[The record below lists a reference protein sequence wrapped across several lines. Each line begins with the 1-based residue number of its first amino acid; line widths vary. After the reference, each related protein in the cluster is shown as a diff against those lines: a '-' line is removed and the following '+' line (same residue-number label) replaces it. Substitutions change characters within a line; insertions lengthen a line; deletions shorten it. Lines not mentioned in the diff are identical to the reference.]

1 MGPGPAMELGDSFR
15 SYEDFRERFR
25 AYKLAQG
32 CRYSL
37 RSCVSV
43 RCHNRQHGTAVR
55 QDVM

>member
-1 MGPGPAMELGDSFR
+1 MELGSRFR

-37 RSCVSV
+37 RSCISV
-43 RCHNRQHGTAVR
+43 RFHNRQHGTAVR
-55 QDVM
+55 EDVV